1 MFQSK
6 HLWVSEKGP
15 SELKLLV
22 DPPLG
27 VFNPLGDPP
36 DGIFRGNLGFLG
48 EFLLVQQSKS
58 LEDIPQSNFFDLVEN
73 DKVEFDLVKED
84 TEFPGLEDELP
95 TSK

>member
-1 MFQSK
+1 LFQSK

-36 DGIFRGNLGFLG
+36 DGIFRENLGF
-48 EFLLVQQSKS
+48 LVQQSKS

-73 DKVEFDLVKED
+73 DKVEFDLVKEV

>member
-1 MFQSK
+1 LFQSK

-36 DGIFRGNLGFLG
+36 DGIFTENLGF
-48 EFLLVQQSKS
+48 LVQQSKS

-73 DKVEFDLVKED
+73 DKVEFDLVKEV